1 MLQLLQFVNE
11 GTKRFEEL
19 CASPYGEVCDL
30 VLDIVFGAGE
40 IYVDYYLPPLG
51 DESELQYKI
60 FLEVKCKLH
69 ESKLSLFIL
78 NVFYL

>member
-1 MLQLLQFVNE
+1 MNILFKIAKAILVLQFLQFINE
-11 GTKRFEEL
+11 GTQRFEEL

-51 DESELQYKI
+51 DESKNC
-60 FLEVKCKLH
+60 FP
-69 ESKLSLFIL
+69 IL
-78 NVFYL
+78 LI

>member
-51 DESELQYKI
+51 DESEL
-60 FLEVKCKLH
+60 
-69 ESKLSLFIL
+69 
-78 NVFYL
+78 